1 MPTKPIKKGEKGK
14 NMTRFLQKL
23 RRHGAAA
30 PRADARPRGDV
41 RILGALAASG
51 VLALGVAACGGSS
64 DASSGGSGEGGTLDL
79 VAYSTPQT
87 AYEESIEPGFTD
99 TDAGADVA
107 FKNSFGASGD
117 QSRAVE
123 AGLPADVVHLP
134 LEPDMTRLVEAGLI
148 AEDYK
153 DTQYDGGTQN
163 SVVVFVTRPGNPE
176 GIDSWDDLVT
186 GDVEV
191 ITPNPFT
198 SGGARWNLMAAYGS
212 QIAQG
217 KSEDEALDF
226 VAQVL
231 ENTPVQDASA
241 RDALQTFIGGKGDVL
256 LSYENEALGAID
268 AGEDLEYTIPDETIL
283 IETQAAVTTEADDP
297 EAGQAFLDFQISDEG
312 QRLWAEN
319 GYRPVNEKILA
330 EYKDEFPEPKE
341 LFTIE
346 EFGGW
351 EKVATEFFDPAEG
364 SVAEIER
371 NLGVATE

>member
-1 MPTKPIKKGEKGK
+1 MNRFFSKPRPG
-14 NMTRFLQKL
+14 
-23 RRHGAAA
+23 GAADA
-30 PRADARPRGDV
+30 LEVDARPRGGA
-41 RILGALAASG
+41 RSLIALAAGG
-51 VLALGVAACGGSS
+51 VLALGIAACGGSN
-64 DASSGGSGEGGTLDL
+64 DASGSDDGGGTIDL

-87 AYEESIEPGFTD
+87 AYEESIQPAFSESSDGSGVD
-99 TDAGADVA
+99 
-107 FKNSFGASGD
+107 FKNSFGSSGD

-134 LEPDMTRLVEAGLI
+134 LEPDVTRLVEAGLI
-148 AEDYK
+148 AEDYT
-153 DTQYDGGTQN
+153 DTEYNGGTQN
-163 SVVVFVTRPGNPE
+163 SVVVFVVRPGNPE

-186 GDVEV
+186 GEVEV

-212 QIAQG
+212 QISQG

-256 LSYENEALGAID
+256 LSYENEAIGAID
-268 AGEDLEYTIPDETIL
+268 AGEELEYIVPDETIL

-297 EAGQAFLDFQISDEG
+297 EAAQAFLDFQLTDEG

-319 GYRPVNEKILA
+319 GYRPVDEKILA
-330 EYKDEFPEPKE
+330 EFSDEFPEPKD

-351 EKVATEFFDPAEG
+351 ETVAAEFFDPVEG
-364 SVAEIER
+364 SVAAIEQE
-371 NLGVATE
+371 LGVATE